1 MWISIRDSPIPIQ
14 TMAHTTHFWGQ
25 MCFWL
30 RYASHSGR
38 QIFHNQQMDLLRV
51 CILSFW
57 PRRFALDNRMNH
69 GLWHRVFLDLMKTL
83 SQCIMWVFWSMPKD
97 QMKETIYGKVFF
109 FSIVIQITI
118 ALAFNKLFS
127 QRRTIFLLA
136 CKFRASTITFS
147 KKWFL
152 FFILMA
158 KFAVEKMLSQFKWN
172 VFIQTFD

>member
-1 MWISIRDSPIPIQ
+1 MWITIRDSPIPIQ

-83 SQCIMWVFWSMPKD
+83 RQRIMWGFGRCPKIRW
-97 QMKETIYGKVFF
+97 KKRFTVKCFF

-118 ALAFNKLFS
+118 ALAFDKLFS
-127 QRRTIFLLA
+127 QRRTIFPLA

-147 KKWFL
+147 KND
-152 FFILMA
+152 FF
-158 KFAVEKMLSQFKWN
+158 FYFYYYYSN
-172 VFIQTFD
+172 G

>member
-38 QIFHNQQMDLLRV
+38 QIFHNQQMDLLQV

-83 SQCIMWVFWSMPKD
+83 RQCIMWVFWWMPKD

-109 FSIVIQITI
+109 FFQ
-118 ALAFNKLFS
+118 LLFKLPLLSHLISSSPRGGQFS
-127 QRRTIFLLA
+127 LWHVNSGHPQSPFQEMI
-136 CKFRASTITFS
+136 S
-147 KKWFL
+147 
-152 FFILMA
+152 FFY
-158 KFAVEKMLSQFKWN
+158 SN
-172 VFIQTFD
+172 G